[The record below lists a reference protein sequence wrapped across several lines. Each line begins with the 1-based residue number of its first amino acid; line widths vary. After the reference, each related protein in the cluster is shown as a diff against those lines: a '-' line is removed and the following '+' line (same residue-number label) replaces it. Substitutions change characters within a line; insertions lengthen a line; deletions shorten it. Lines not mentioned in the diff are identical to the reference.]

1 MELATA
7 ARPVEERES
16 GLFVPEGAGQL
27 WNPETASGLDP
38 EAVRELSDVDAQ
50 VLGLWHSEVAG
61 DVAARP
67 FWPAAV
73 RRLSLEQR
81 MALASDPTL
90 SAAWKER
97 ERRRVREGVWGGR
110 GPDARQVMSGLEY
123 FVRGYGHVQ
132 PEVGPPIPF
141 MLWDEQ
147 ADVLRTMEIALRLI
161 VLKARQLGLTW
172 LALHHAFHM
181 LAFDPATPVAKILAL
196 SKKADDAKKLL
207 QRARRINELLPP
219 YLRVEED
226 AETKGSLSKFGVV
239 DRGEMVSLTSNPE
252 DARSETAS
260 YVIWDEAAFT
270 RNGAAPATLTALR
283 ATLGERGR
291 LFVISTGNGP
301 AEAPGDGQT
310 FAQLWANAKAGSN
323 DLVPVFLADSVHP
336 GRTEQWR
343 EKERRSYLSEE
354 DFLKEHPETEDDA
367 FSVVGGLRVY
377 SPAGINAAERLGAE
391 LDRQLEAGELPLPEW
406 ILGGADYGEYTHMLL
421 IWPLEGGGIYVA
433 PGEVAPEVP
442 QEVGVSA
449 REFCAAAAEVQRMA
463 CSNGQ
468 APEGGGR
475 APLVRTIAYDA
486 AGAQSNR
493 TVIVTVQRDPEL
505 LESFDTVRR
514 NAKDQI
520 RTSKVAFAKHKDHTR
535 DHLRMLFQ
543 RSAKAVLTRVHG
555 LTEDDDDYCDGT
567 RIIAISP
574 KNKVLLR
581 QLRSLEFEEGTGKIK
596 KKEDHGPDALICAD
610 ARFAVNMRDR

>member
-7 ARPVEERES
+7 APPIEERES
-16 GLFVPEGAGQL
+16 GLLVPEGAGEL
-27 WNPETASGLDP
+27 WHPETTSGLDP
-38 EAVRELSDVDAQ
+38 DAVRGLSDVDAQ
-50 VLGLWHSEVAG
+50 ILGMWHAEVAG
-61 DVAARP
+61 DVSARP
-67 FWPAAV
+67 FWPAAI
-73 RRLSLEQR
+73 RRLTLEQR
-81 MALASDPTL
+81 MTLASDPTL
-90 SAAWKER
+90 SEAWKER
-97 ERRRVREGVWGGR
+97 ERRRVREGVWSADGSR
-110 GPDARQVMSGLEY
+110 RLMSGLEY

-141 MLWDEQ
+141 LLWDEQ
-147 ADVLRTMEIALRLI
+147 ADVLRTMEEALRMI

-196 SKKADDAKKLL
+196 SKKAEDAKKLL
-207 QRARRINELLPP
+207 QRARRINECLPP
-219 YLRVEED
+219 YLRCEED
-226 AETKGSLSKFGVV
+226 SETKGSLSKFGIV

-270 RNGAAPATLTALR
+270 RNGAASETLTALR

-291 LFVISTGNGP
+291 LCVISTGNGP

-310 FAQLWANAKAGSN
+310 FAQMWANAKAGSN
-323 DLVPVFLADSVHP
+323 DLVAIFLPDSVHP
-336 GRTEQWR
+336 GRSDSWR

-391 LDRQLEAGELPLPEW
+391 YDKLLEAGELPLPEW
-406 ILGGADYGEYTHMLL
+406 MIGGADYGEYTHMLL

-442 QEVGVSA
+442 QEVGLSA
-449 REFCAAAAEVQRMA
+449 REFVAAARAVQEMA
-463 CSNGQ
+463 CSNGL
-468 APEGGGR
+468 AAEEGEL
-475 APLVRTIAYDA
+475 APLVRGIYYDS

-493 TVIVTVQRDPEL
+493 TVIVTVQGDPGL
-505 LESFDTVRR
+505 LASFDTIRR
-514 NAKDQI
+514 NSKDQI
-520 RTSKVAFAKHKDHTR
+520 RTPKVAFNKYKDDTK
-535 DHLRMLFQ
+535 DHLRMLFK
-543 RSAKAVLTRVHG
+543 RSAKTMLTRMNG
-555 LTEDDDDYCDGT
+555 LVEGDDDYCDGT

-581 QLRSLEFEEGTGKIK
+581 QLRGLELKDDGTGQIK
-596 KKEDHGPDALICAD
+596 KGEDHGPDALIAGD
-610 ARFAVNMRDR
+610 ARFAANMRDR